1 MDDIDPTLCTHIVY
15 SFAVLD
21 SNNHVLKAHDPWL
34 DLDRSGGFRGW
45 NLGGFSKF
53 TALKKKNPNVKF
65 MLALGGWKDS
75 EVSKYSKL
83 LASEEKI
90 DNFVRHAVKFLQRY
104 GFDGL
109 DLDFKYTGQV
119 WKRDSRVFLGALPR
133 FCKRRETLFVS

>member
-1 MDDIDPTLCTHIVY
+1 MFLGLGKFSVDDIDPTLCTHIVY

-21 SNNHVLKAHDPWL
+21 PNTHVLKAHDPWL

-53 TALKKKNPNVKF
+53 TALKKKHPNVKF

-75 EVSKYSKL
+75 EISKYSKL
-83 LASEEKI
+83 LASEDKI
-90 DNFVRHAVKFLQRY
+90 ENFVRHAVTFLQIY

-109 DLDFKYTGQV
+109 DLDFKYPGQK
-119 WKRDSRVFLGALPR
+119 WKRDSKDFWGANLY
-133 FCKRRETLFVS
+133 F